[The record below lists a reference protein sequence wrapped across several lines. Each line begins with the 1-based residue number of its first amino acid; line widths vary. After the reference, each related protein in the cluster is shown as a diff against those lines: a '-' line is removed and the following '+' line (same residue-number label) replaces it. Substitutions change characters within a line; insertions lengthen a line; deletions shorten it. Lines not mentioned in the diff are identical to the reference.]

1 MLFYSFFKSLI
12 GKEIVVELKNDMS
25 LCGTLDSV
33 DQYLNMKLMDV
44 SVTEAAKFPHML
56 AVKNI
61 FIRGS
66 VIRYVHLPA
75 EEVDV
80 ELLQDASRRDA
91 AQAKATMKAQSSQAK
106 TQQRPAGG
114 GGAHAGH
121 GERGAQ

>member
-25 LCGTLDSV
+25 LLGTLDSV

-44 SVTEAAKFPHML
+44 TVTESEKFPHML

-75 EEVDV
+75 DEVDV

-91 AQAKATMKAQSSQAK
+91 AQAKVAAKQAAAPAK
-106 TQQRPAGG
+106 TQQQRPGSAVVPAGTKK
-114 GGAHAGH
+114 
-121 GERGAQ
+121 

>member
-1 MLFYSFFKSLI
+1 MLFYSFFKSLV

-25 LCGTLDSV
+25 LHGTLDSV
-33 DQYLNMKLMDV
+33 DQYLNMKLLDIA
-44 SVTEAAKFPHML
+44 VTDAEKFPHML

-80 ELLQDASRRDA
+80 LQLQDASRRDA
-91 AQAKATMKAQSSQAK
+91 EQAKHSTKTGATAAAGKGQPAKDARPDQSDKIAAS
-106 TQQRPAGG
+106 
-114 GGAHAGH
+114 
-121 GERGAQ
+121 

>member
-12 GKEIVVELKNDMS
+12 GKKIVVELKNDMS
-25 LCGTLDSV
+25 LGGTLDSV

-44 SVTEAAKFPHML
+44 AVTDPAKFPHML

-91 AQAKATMKAQSSQAK
+91 QQAK
-106 TQQRPAGG
+106 TQAKTQSSTKPQPQQRSAVPSTG
-114 GGAHAGH
+114 GGANVVG
-121 GERGAQ
+121 

>member
-25 LCGTLDSV
+25 LLGTLDSV
-33 DQYLNMKLMDV
+33 DQYLNMKLMNV
-44 SVTEAAKFPHML
+44 EVTDAEKFPHML
-56 AVKNI
+56 AVRNI

-91 AQAKATMKAQSSQAK
+91 AQVCSID
-106 TQQRPAGG
+106 
-114 GGAHAGH
+114 
-121 GERGAQ
+121 

>member
-12 GKEIVVELKNDMS
+12 GKEIIVELKNDMS
-25 LCGTLDSV
+25 LLGTLDSV
-33 DQYLNMKLMDV
+33 DQYLNMKLMNV
-44 SVTEAAKFPHML
+44 EVTDAEKFPHML
-56 AVKNI
+56 AVRNI

-91 AQAKATMKAQSSQAK
+91 AQAKATAKVQAAQAK
-106 TQQRPAGG
+106 PHQQQKGG
-114 GGAHAGH
+114 SHHGAAD
-121 GERGAQ
+121 RVTAS